1 MHYTC
6 DHVTCIVNIKVEK
19 DTANVIVK
27 RRAIVNNDIYS

>member
-6 DHVTCIVNIKVEK
+6 DNVTCIVHIKVEK

-27 RRAIVNNDIYS
+27 EESNSEQ

>member
-27 RRAIVNNDIYS
+27 EESNSEQ

>member
-6 DHVTCIVNIKVEK
+6 DHVTCIVNVKVEK

-27 RRAIVNNDIYS
+27 EESNSEQ

>member
-6 DHVTCIVNIKVEK
+6 DHVACIVNVKVEK

-27 RRAIVNNDIYS
+27 EESNSEQ